1 MGQGSGLSG
10 GRSLCSTGRMSPA
23 RALSHPR
30 VRPPRCPSPGCAA
43 IYYGLARSAGRGR
56 GGGQAIRSKVLPRG
70 SKHPPPPHRGPAR
83 GRHARGAQRGREG
96 LTEKVVAPAEGC
108 TRVPGGEVRPGLTLV
123 WKMRNATQLERNPD
137 DRGERRS
144 PSTSLAVLSANP
156 ALTLQWTSPPG
167 PRRLHLGLSP
177 SSRGPRTSCWGPYSE
192 LPDLES
198 PSSPFSSCSHSCLF
212 SGSSCSFSLPATCD
226 QFPPL
231 KIPRGFHFLT
241 GGYLM

>member
-1 MGQGSGLSG
+1 MWSPEGPGRPHREG
-10 GRSLCSTGRMSPA
+10 GGTCRGGAPVSPA
-23 RALSHPR
+23 EK
-30 VRPPRCPSPGCAA
+30 
-43 IYYGLARSAGRGR
+43 SA
-56 GGGQAIRSKVLPRG
+56 
-70 SKHPPPPHRGPAR
+70 
-83 GRHARGAQRGREG
+83 
-96 LTEKVVAPAEGC
+96 
-108 TRVPGGEVRPGLTLV
+108 PGLTLV

-167 PRRLHLGLSP
+167 PRRLDPGLSP
-177 SSRGPRTSCWGPYSE
+177 SPRGPRTSSWGPRSE

-198 PSSPFSSCSHSCLF
+198 PSSPFSSCSHSRLF

-231 KIPRGFHFLT
+231 NIPRGFHFLT